1 MDFKI
6 LRNWT
11 IYESMTI
18 CNWCQCPK
26 SPHSSPSTESLQN
39 YLNIKAI
46 LTEIRWFFMFWRFLF
61 HIDHI
66 WFPPKI
72 LEFPGISP
80 FFLAQETFKK
90 VLSEVDIA
98 ISTAAIPG
106 RRQLKFFRQPPKW
119 PPDRPKLVEL
129 DAKIF
134 HKWWR
139 TILFCIFFDEVVGW
153 YGVNGYQQTSDD
165 MMTWIWLGWRWDF
178 IL

>member
-1 MDFKI
+1 MSEVSPFKSLNRI
-6 LRNWT
+6 PSKL
-11 IYESMTI
+11 
-18 CNWCQCPK
+18 PK
-26 SPHSSPSTESLQN
+26 HQSHFDWNPMIFL
-39 YLNIKAI
+39 
-46 LTEIRWFFMFWRFLF
+46 MFWRFLF
-61 HIDHI
+61 HIHHI

-72 LEFPGISP
+72 LDVPGISP

-106 RRQLKFFRQPPKW
+106 RRHLKFFRQPPKW
-119 PPDRPKLVEL
+119 PPNRPKLVEL

-165 MMTWIWLGWRWDF
+165 MMTWIWLGWRWDL
-178 IL
+178 ILYRRI